1 MSKPIPTMFYVVSRA
16 MAHAIKEG
24 RKCDR
29 GTMYG
34 TFASRARAEQFQA
47 ERGLR
52 MASAIVEK

>member
-1 MSKPIPTMFYVVSRA
+1 MKAVPTMFYVVSRA

-34 TFASRARAEQFQA
+34 VFATAAKAEAYQ
-47 ERGLR
+47 EKNNLR
-52 MASAIVEK
+52 MVSQIVEK